1 MNSISLPEIIEATFQ
16 KPITQLKA
24 EIITGYSFTQSFG
37 LNQDLGEHAL
47 MLKKEF
53 SGKSELLLYH
63 ALLNVLIRRNINLS
77 DCLERFFDL
86 WLLEGEYLLD
96 HLNSRW
102 LISACDT
109 IIDHSPSES
118 ERAYALS
125 ASILVNT
132 CKLYETERLGTIDHK
147 AVKINGHMEL
157 FNGISAFCIGS
168 GDMIFNLHSRVKQA
182 NNSSRFSGKILIEL
196 FRRVST
202 ENTVYK
208 RFKKLH
214 TNPKTLW

>member
-1 MNSISLPEIIEATFQ
+1 MHPILLPEIITAVFQ

-24 EIITGYSFTQSFG
+24 EIITGHQFTQSFG
-37 LNQDLGEHAL
+37 LKQDLGEHAL

-63 ALLNVLIRRNINLS
+63 ALLNVLIRRDINLL
-77 DCLERFFDL
+77 DCLERFFEL
-86 WLLEGEYLLD
+86 WQLEGGYLLD

-118 ERAYALS
+118 EKAYALS
-125 ASILVNT
+125 ACILVNT
-132 CKLYETERLGTIDHK
+132 CKLYETERLGMLDYK
-147 AVKINGHMEL
+147 SVKINGPMEL

-168 GDMIFNLHSRVKQA
+168 GDMIFNLNSRLNQTT
-182 NNSSRFSGKILIEL
+182 NSSKLAGKILIEL
-196 FRRVST
+196 FRRISIDD
-202 ENTVYK
+202 TVYK
-208 RFKKLH
+208 RFKNLH
-214 TNPKTLW
+214 NDPKTIW